1 MVSQEF
7 RKHPAYCY
15 AVDVVNGKEIAG
27 EYVKLQCQRFLDDIE
42 DEDSPYFVN
51 EKMVKRVTDLTKLI
65 NMSTGFRRGISC
77 YEALVGFQW
86 FFIINILC
94 IFHKDIPE
102 KRRYEKSV
110 LLIARK
116 NGKSFLVGLIVI
128 LLMLLEAEFSE
139 FYTVAPDR
147 ELSGIVKKEVQQM
160 IESSPK
166 IQKYFKPLRSE
177 IRCTL
182 KKSKFMPLACS
193 DNRLDG
199 RLPTAYVADEVGAL
213 KNRYPISAMES
224 GQLNLVNKTGIL
236 ISTAYESLENPMT
249 EEVEACQKALKGLTD
264 HPDWF
269 ALLYMPDNP
278 KEWMSDEALLQANPL
293 MQHLEQNLI
302 DLKKK
307 RQVAL
312 EMPSETTN
320 FKTKHLNIF
329 VDGNEL
335 EQYISLDDL
344 REGKIE
350 PNSYDWNGKEV
361 WIGVDLSQTNDNT
374 AISMLTYDKSLEKYV
389 AKSWVFYP
397 ADREEEKIQREDVKY
412 DQYKRLGLC
421 YACGGRVIDYKFVED
436 FLLSIEERYKVKI
449 MSITYDK
456 YNALSSVQKWEDA
469 GYEMREQ
476 PQFSK
481 DLHLG
486 TKRFREVVLDR
497 KFLYEDNRLFEINI
511 QNAKLDHDTNRNMY
525 INKKKSSGK
534 IDIVDALINC
544 FCTAVIDGIE
554 TKSVYEDR
562 GFIFW

>member
-1 MVSQEF
+1 MKSSQ
-7 RKHPAYCY
+7 
-15 AVDVVNGKEIAG
+15 IT
-27 EYVKLQCQRFLDDIE
+27 LD
-42 DEDSPYFVN
+42 
-51 EKMVKRVTDLTKLI
+51 EKM
-65 NMSTGFRRGISC
+65 G
-77 YEALVGFQW
+77 
-86 FFIINILC
+86 
-94 IFHKDIPE
+94 
-102 KRRYEKSV
+102 
-110 LLIARK
+110 
-116 NGKSFLVGLIVI
+116 VI
-128 LLMLLEAEFSE
+128 
-139 FYTVAPDR
+139 
-147 ELSGIVKKEVQQM
+147 
-160 IESSPK
+160 
-166 IQKYFKPLRSE
+166 
-177 IRCTL
+177 
-182 KKSKFMPLACS
+182 
-193 DNRLDG
+193 
-199 RLPTAYVADEVGAL
+199 
-213 KNRYPISAMES
+213 
-224 GQLNLVNKTGIL
+224 
-236 ISTAYESLENPMT
+236 ISTAYESLDNPM
-249 EEVEACQKALKGLTD
+249 VEQVDYAKKILDKVID
-264 HPDWF
+264 RDNIF
-269 ALLYMPDNP
+269 ALLFEPDNA
-278 KEWMSDEALLQANPL
+278 KEWFTDQSLYQANPL
-293 MQHLEQNLI
+293 ALEVEVIKNSI
-302 DLKKK
+302 MEK
-307 RQVAL
+307 RQVAID
-312 EMPSETTN
+312 MPSAMTN